1 MKLYRR
7 TRWKFIEIK
16 ITIKEMKNLSEELIS
31 RLNIAKVRVNQL
43 KDRSIEIIQYDEKGD
58 KKT

>member
-1 MKLYRR
+1 
-7 TRWKFIEIK
+7 
-16 ITIKEMKNLSEELIS
+16 MKNLSEELIS

-43 KDRSIEIIQYDEKGD
+43 KDKSIEIIQYDEKGD

>member
-1 MKLYRR
+1 
-7 TRWKFIEIK
+7 
-16 ITIKEMKNLSEELIS
+16 MKNLSEELIS

-43 KDRSIEIIQYDEKGD
+43 KDISIEIIQYDEKGD

>member
-1 MKLYRR
+1 
-7 TRWKFIEIK
+7 
-16 ITIKEMKNLSEELIS
+16 MKNLSEELIS

>member
-1 MKLYRR
+1 
-7 TRWKFIEIK
+7 
-16 ITIKEMKNLSEELIS
+16 MKNLSEELIS

-43 KDRSIEIIQYDEKGD
+43 KDRSIEIIQYYEKGD

>member
-7 TRWKFIEIK
+7 TRLKFIEIK

>member
-1 MKLYRR
+1 
-7 TRWKFIEIK
+7 
-16 ITIKEMKNLSEELIS
+16 MKNLSEELIS
-31 RLNIAKVRVNQL
+31 RLNIAKVNQL

>member
-1 MKLYRR
+1 
-7 TRWKFIEIK
+7 
-16 ITIKEMKNLSEELIS
+16 MKNLSEELIS

-58 KKT
+58 KKTQK